1 MDLQFSIIIP
11 VYNRPDEL
19 DELLLSLVAQ
29 KFKENFE
36 VVVVEDGS
44 NLTSKHIIGKFKDK
58 LNINYLTKDNS
69 GPGLSRNFGMQK
81 ATGNYYI
88 ILDSDCILPEN
99 YLLTVLETLL
109 SDYTDAFGG
118 ADAAHPSFT
127 RIQKAINYAMTSV
140 LTTGGLRGN
149 KNLKKFQP
157 RSFNM
162 GISKKAFLETGGFS
176 ALHFGEDINL
186 TFRLWENNFETQFI
200 EEAYVYHKRRVN
212 WTSFFRQTFNF
223 GAARPILNRL
233 HPNTGKITYWFPSI
247 FVISLLLSLIGL
259 LFHFTWFILF
269 FTGYFILIFF
279 DALFKN
285 KNVMVALLSIA
296 ATLVMFFGYGLG
308 FLRSMFRLTILSKPP
323 EDTFPKMFR

>member
-19 DELLLSLVAQ
+19 DELLLSLVTQ
-29 KFKENFE
+29 DFKENFE

-69 GPGLSRNFGMQK
+69 GPGLSRNFGMQNAK
-81 ATGNYYI
+81 GNYYI

-99 YLLTVLETLL
+99 YLTIVLETLL
-109 SDYTDAFGG
+109 NEYTDAFGG

-127 RIQKAINYAMTSV
+127 TIQKAINYAMTSV

-162 GISKKAFLETGGFS
+162 GISKKAFLKTGGFS

-247 FVISLLLSLIGL
+247 FVISSLLSLVGL
-259 LFHFTWFILF
+259 LFHFNWFALF

-285 KNVMVALLSIA
+285 KNVIVAILSIV

-308 FLRSMFRLTILSKPP
+308 FLQSMFRLSILSKSP

>member
-1 MDLQFSIIIP
+1 MNLQFSIIIP

-81 ATGNYYI
+81 TTGNYYI

-99 YLLTVLETLL
+99 YLTIVLETLL

-200 EEAYVYHKRRVN
+200 EDAYVYHKRRVN

>member
-36 VVVVEDGS
+36 IVVVEDGS
-44 NLTSKHIIGKFKDK
+44 NLTSKHIIGKFKNK
-58 LNINYLTKDNS
+58 LNINYLIKDNS
-69 GPGLSRNFGMQK
+69 GPGLSRNYGMQK

-99 YLLTVLETLL
+99 YLSTVLETLL
-109 SDYTDAFGG
+109 NNYTDAFGG

-127 RIQKAINYAMTSV
+127 TIQKAINYAMTSV

-176 ALHFGEDINL
+176 ALRFGEDINL

-200 EEAYVYHKRRVN
+200 EQAYVYHKRRVN
-212 WTSFFRQTFNF
+212 WTSFYRQTFNF
-223 GAARPILNRL
+223 GSARPILNRL

-247 FVISLLLSLIGL
+247 FVIGLFLSLIGL
-259 LFHFTWFILF
+259 IFHFNWLVLF
-269 FTGYFILIFF
+269 FISYFIFIFF

-285 KNVMVALLSIA
+285 QNVMVALLSIV

-308 FLRSMFRLTILSKPP
+308 FLQSMFRLSILSKPL
-323 EDTFPKMFR
+323 EDTFPKMFG

>member
-200 EEAYVYHKRRVN
+200 EDAYVYHKRRVN